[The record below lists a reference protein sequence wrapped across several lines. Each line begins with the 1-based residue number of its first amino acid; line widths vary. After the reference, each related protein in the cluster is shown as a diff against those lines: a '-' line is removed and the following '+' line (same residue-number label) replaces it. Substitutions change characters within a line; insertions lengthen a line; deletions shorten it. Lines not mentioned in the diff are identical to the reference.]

1 MKLAVSSLLVGSA
14 AAFSLDMKAGED
26 LDPVVFGGIFE
37 IPGWVRVKEISQGTV

>member
-26 LDPVVFGGIFE
+26 YTCRKSFDKSTIGKPVLDNVFESLWG
-37 IPGWVRVKEISQGTV
+37 

>member
-26 LDPVVFGGIFE
+26 LDPVFGGIFE